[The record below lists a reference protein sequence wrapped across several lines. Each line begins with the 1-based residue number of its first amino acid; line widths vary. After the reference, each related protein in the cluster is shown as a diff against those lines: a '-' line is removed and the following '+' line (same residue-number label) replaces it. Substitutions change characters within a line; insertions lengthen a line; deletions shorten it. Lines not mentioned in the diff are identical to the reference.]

1 MDWAEKI
8 ALEIILPHVECEIE
22 TEETCKR
29 LCSAL
34 RNAKADGLKEA
45 MKIVDD
51 LHGKAARN
59 LAQSSTEA
67 RTKAWAA
74 KGMAFFE
81 ARFFIKEK
89 LFEMDPQASAAAIEK
104 VE

>member
-1 MDWAEKI
+1 MDWADEIVEGLQPNWDEQEFPWAAI
-8 ALEIILPHVECEIE
+8 AE
-22 TEETCKR
+22 
-29 LCSAL
+29 AL
-34 RNAKADGLKEA
+34 RKAKADGMKEA
-45 MKIVDD
+45 IKIVDD

-81 ARFFIKEK
+81 ARFFIREK
-89 LFEMDPQASAAAIEK
+89 LFEMDPQARANAIEK
-104 VE
+104 GTG